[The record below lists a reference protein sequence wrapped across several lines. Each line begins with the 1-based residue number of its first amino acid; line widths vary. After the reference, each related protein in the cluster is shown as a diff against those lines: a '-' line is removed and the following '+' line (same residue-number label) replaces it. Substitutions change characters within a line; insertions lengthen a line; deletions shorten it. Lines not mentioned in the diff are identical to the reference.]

1 MLYIIIFTTLL
12 ESVVF
17 TGEYGQFLRWRPVN
31 DDTEERFEY
40 RRMWGHSNQTT
51 TKNIE
56 KIMKLDEGQLRSTK
70 IHLSLIP

>member
-12 ESVVF
+12 ECVVF

-40 RRMWGHSNQTT
+40 RMMRGHSSHTG
-51 TKNIE
+51 KKCIE
-56 KIMKLDEGQLRSTK
+56 KNTE
-70 IHLSLIP
+70 